1 AVAGVGVGH
10 WLDRRGARLLMNAGS
25 ILCGGLVVAWAQV
38 RGLGSFYAIWILMG
52 LCWSATLY
60 SPAFA
65 TITAHFRER
74 RTEAL
79 TLVTLMAGLASTIF
93 YPLAAWLISQLG
105 WRPALVALAAILAV
119 TTILPHALV
128 LRRAQAHAEHHE
140 HSLVRP

>member
-1 AVAGVGVGH
+1 GP
-10 WLDRRGARLLMNAGS
+10 RLLMTAGS
-25 ILCGGLVVAWAQV
+25 VLGVGLMLAWSQV
-38 RGLGSFYAIWILMG
+38 RDLGSFYAIWMLMG

-119 TTILPHALV
+119 TTIVPHAVV
-128 LRRAQAHAEHHE
+128 LRRAQAHEERHAP
-140 HSLVRP
+140 SLSLAG